1 MGSRHVSVTPGVGDC
16 VPLAAVRGSH
26 VFHDSVYT
34 ARGSRPAGIVGVRGE
49 WRLAIAKS
57 RNVPIFP

>member
-26 VFHDSVYT
+26 VVHDSVYT
-34 ARGSRPAGIVGVRGE
+34 ARGSRSVSGMYSE
-49 WRLAIAKS
+49 WMFAKDYHQAA
-57 RNVPIFP
+57 FFWQC